1 MVPPTHY
8 SVVYEINP
16 WMSRKRP
23 ASRDRA
29 QRQWDGLYRVL
40 TEDLEAEVLLAEP
53 QPEWPDMVFTA
64 NAGLVYGRQAV
75 LSRFRHAER
84 QGEAP
89 HFGRWFGEHG
99 YEVLTLPEERSFEG
113 EGDALFCGPNLFA
126 GYFWRSD
133 VHSHRLLGETLG
145 VRVLSLQLTDPHFY
159 HLDTCFCPLD
169 GESAAYY
176 PPAFDEYA
184 QRVLEAHIPNLIAV
198 APDEADRFAC
208 NAVVI
213 GKRVALNTGC
223 PAFEGQLRERGF
235 ETFATPLDEFLK
247 AGGSA
252 KCLTLHLDREPVGT
266 VLDTEGRRG
275 DRGATE

>member
-1 MVPPTHY
+1 MCPPTY
-8 SVVYEINP
+8 YGIEYEINP
-16 WMSRKRP
+16 WMDRRQGADTARAAGQWEELYSTLKHRVGTRVELIEP
-23 ASRDRA
+23 AA
-29 QRQWDGLYRVL
+29 GL
-40 TEDLEAEVLLAEP
+40 
-53 QPEWPDMVFTA
+53 PDMVFTA

-89 HFGRWFGEHG
+89 HFSRWFAEHG

-133 VHSHRLLGETLG
+133 VHSHRLLGEALG

-184 QRVLEAHIPNLIAV
+184 RRVLEANIPNLIAV

-223 PAFEGQLRERGF
+223 PAFEAQLRERGF
-235 ETFATPLDEFLK
+235 ETFATQLDEFLK

-252 KCLTLHLDREPVGT
+252 KCLTLHLDREP
-266 VLDTEGRRG
+266 
-275 DRGATE
+275 A